1 MPSMDTIAAISTP
14 VGEGGIGIIR
24 ISGPLAGEIL
34 GRIFVAQKKEGET
47 SSLPPAR
54 KFSYGAVQHPET
66 GEILDEVMA
75 VYLPGPG
82 TYTRED
88 MAEIH
93 CHGGMVSL
101 RKVLGLVLS
110 LGARPAEAGEF
121 TRLAFLNGRL
131 DLVQAEAVLDVIRAK
146 TDKGFEVAMGQLE
159 GKLSARVGQIR
170 ERLLAEL
177 AQLTVNIDYP
187 DEDIEEIL
195 VAELTDSIT
204 QIGGMID
211 RLRDT
216 ADTGRILRE
225 GIRVCIIGKPN
236 VGKSSLMNALLG
248 ESRAIV
254 TDIPGTTRDTIREM
268 LSIGGIP
275 VLLTDTAGIRET
287 DNAVEKMGIE
297 RTKAS
302 FMEADL
308 ILLMLDVSQDLSEE
322 DKYIIEHIGRRRTL
336 ILANKVDLGKKATM
350 EEIAAYLPEARIIET
365 SMVLDLG
372 LQEIE
377 QEIQALVYGGK
388 VSCKDSLLVT
398 NVRHGSLLDEARE
411 ATGRAEELA
420 GRGEALELVDMEL
433 REAYGLL
440 GEITGETVT
449 EDILDQVFARF
460 CLGK

>member
-24 ISGPLAGEIL
+24 ISGPLAGELL
-34 GRIFVAQKKEGET
+34 GRIFVGQKKEGGT
-47 SSLPPAR
+47 PSLPVAR
-54 KFSYGAVQHPET
+54 KFSYGAVRHPGT

-93 CHGGMVSL
+93 CHGGVVSL

-110 LGARPAEAGEF
+110 LGARLAEAGEF

-195 VAELTDSIT
+195 VAELTNSIT

-372 LQEIE
+372 IQEIE
-377 QEIQALVYGGK
+377 QEIQELVYGGK
-388 VSCKDSLLVT
+388 VSCKESLLVT
-398 NVRHGSLLDEARE
+398 NVRHGRLLDEARE